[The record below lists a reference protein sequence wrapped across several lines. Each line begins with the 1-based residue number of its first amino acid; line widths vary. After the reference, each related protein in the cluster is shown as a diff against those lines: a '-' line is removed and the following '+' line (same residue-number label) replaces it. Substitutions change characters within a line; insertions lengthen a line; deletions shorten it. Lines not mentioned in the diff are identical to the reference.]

1 MWSTTYSVVMRTR
14 QPDAG
19 PLLSIG
25 ELAGRTGVPVSTL
38 RSWEQRLGFPASE
51 RSSGGQRRY
60 RAEDAELVARVLAER
75 GRGRGLAAAV
85 DMVLRQPRV
94 GSQSLFAQL
103 RDRHPGLDVLTVGMR
118 TMRAL
123 TWAIEDECLA
133 HASRPVL
140 FGGFQDQRGFARAGR
155 RWRELA
161 RAARGAVV
169 LADFAETDPDASPAR
184 VALPTDSPMLN
195 EWSVTCLDPQ
205 LAVTLAAWERP
216 RVDGPRRFEAVLTLQ
231 PEVVLDAARLCAS
244 TAEACGLAGAVS
256 LVEQHATAPPEDA
269 RRTASLLR
277 RFALY
282 ADA

>member
-1 MWSTTYSVVMRTR
+1 MRTR

-51 RSSGGQRRY
+51 RSAGGQRRY
-60 RAEDAELVARVLAER
+60 RAEDAVLVQRVLAER
-75 GRGRGLAAAV
+75 ERGRGLAAAV
-85 DMVLRQPRV
+85 DVVLRQPQV

-103 RDRHPGLDVLTVGMR
+103 RARHPGLDVLTVGMR
-118 TMRAL
+118 TMLSL

-140 FGGFQDQRGFARAGR
+140 FGGFQDQQGFLRAGN

-161 RAARGAVV
+161 RAARGSVV
-169 LADFAETDPDASPAR
+169 LTDFADTDADASPAR

-205 LAVTLAAWERP
+205 FAVTLAAWERP
-216 RVDGPRRFEAVLTLQ
+216 RAGAGPRRFEAVLALE

-244 TAEACGLAGAVS
+244 TAEACGLSGAVA

-282 ADA
+282 SDA